1 MSYQVL
7 EFGDK
12 PIFHKILAFIIV
24 FLLTITPVHAGVGEG
39 PYLTLSGT
47 VNMYEDIDLMDVST
61 HLDPIIQSWGSYL
74 NIDSGLG
81 FNHSIGYS
89 FGNAF
94 SMEVEFSS
102 QGGKFGRAC
111 SSAGCAEGQKSNLD
125 GDIETKSLL
134 VNAIHYFNSSE
145 PLSPYV
151 GYGVGTAFHEAT
163 LYEHDDG
170 AQTTFA
176 YQFKTGLELQLN
188 QHIDLLMG
196 YRFFTTD
203 EPNFGFFRGGVT
215 THSLE
220 AGIKYN
226 F

>member
-12 PIFHKILAFIIV
+12 PIFQKILAFIIV

-47 VNMYEDIDLMDVST
+47 VNMYEDIDLIGVST
-61 HLDPIIQSWGSYL
+61 QLDPIIQGWGSYL

-134 VNAIHYFNSSE
+134 VNAIHFFNTSE
-145 PLSPYV
+145 SLSPYV
-151 GYGVGTAFHEAT
+151 GYGIGTAFHEAT
-163 LYEHDDG
+163 LEGHPDG
-170 AQTTFA
+170 SQTTFA
-176 YQFKTGLELQLN
+176 YQFKTGIDLN
-188 QHIDLLMG
+188 LTPHIDLLMG
-196 YRFFTTD
+196 YRFFATPQPD
-203 EPNFGFFRGGVT
+203 FGFFTVDVT
-215 THSLE
+215 IHSLE
-220 AGIKYN
+220 AGIKYH

>member
-1 MSYQVL
+1 MPYQKSGFRNRSTFY
-7 EFGDK
+7 E
-12 PIFHKILAFIIV
+12 ILVFAIA
-24 FLLTITPVHAGVGEG
+24 FLLMATSVHAEVGEG
-39 PYLTLSGT
+39 TYLTLSGT
-47 VNMYEDIDLMDVST
+47 VNMYEDTELTDVASTLPVIVQAGGTNLEID
-61 HLDPIIQSWGSYL
+61 I
-74 NIDSGLG
+74 GLG

-102 QGGKFGRAC
+102 QGGKFGNAC
-111 SSAGCAEGQKSNLD
+111 SHAGCAEGQKSALD

-134 VNAIHYFNSSE
+134 VNAIHFFNSSE
-145 PLSPYV
+145 SLSPYI
-151 GYGVGTAFHEAT
+151 GYGIGTAFHEAT
-163 LYEHDDG
+163 LEGIDDG

-176 YQFKTGLELQLN
+176 YQFRTGIDLKLN
-188 QHIDLLMG
+188 QHINLLAG

-203 EPNFGFFRGGVT
+203 QPNFGFFTVDVT

-220 AGIKYN
+220 AGIKYR